1 MANINKSRLPYRFYS
16 GLDDGS
22 TLKHTVNITD
32 ELLSYKMESSFVK
45 DTIETTI
52 VHYDFTLALSILKAH
67 HRFGPQT
74 LWGFYTKPTLDSDI
88 GVPYDYAGTVPYKCN
103 NHDVRSI
110 LDETWTLKGGRW
122 DLIQT
127 ASPNRTPVFYI
138 FCPDSDSTFSDM
150 TYCIGVPFT
159 KLESLKMAGYA
170 NAEELAL
177 NANKGRLD
185 TLLGVEVVVNAPHTW
200 TDTPKTLPSYFA
212 EITAT
217 TTSVTP
223 AAGDTIPVTVTCA
236 DTKLDTIY
244 LEGIH
249 GVLNRT
255 EVVMTNG
262 VGTFN
267 ILTNTMSS
275 GDIVDVKIGHKLFS
289 NLVRFTQTL
298 A

>member
-1 MANINKSRLPYRFYS
+1 MATINKSRLPYRFYS
-16 GLDDGS
+16 GLDDYS
-22 TLKHTVNITD
+22 TITHTVNITD

-45 DTIETTI
+45 DEIKTII
-52 VHYDFTLALSILKAH
+52 IHYDFTLALSILKSH

-88 GVPYDYAGTVPYKCN
+88 GVPYDHAETIPYKCN

-110 LDETWTLKGGRW
+110 LDETWTMKGGRW

-138 FCPDSDSTFSDM
+138 FCPNQDSTFSDM
-150 TYCIGVPFT
+150 TYSIGVPTT
-159 KLESLKMAGYA
+159 KLESLQMAGYA

-177 NANKGRLD
+177 NMQKGRLD
-185 TLLGVEVVVNAPHTW
+185 TLVGVEVVVNEPHIWTNAPKSLSSH
-200 TDTPKTLPSYFA
+200 FA

-217 TTSVTP
+217 TDVTP
-223 AAGDTIPVTVTCA
+223 SAGNIIPVTVTC
-236 DTKLDTIY
+236 DNTRIGKIY

-249 GVLNRT
+249 GVLDRT
-255 EVVMTNG
+255 EVIMTDG

-275 GDIVDVKIGHKLFS
+275 GDIVDVKLGHKLFS
-289 NLVRFTQTL
+289 NLIRFTKTL